1 MNITDKANKIIA
13 VESKSWLS
21 EKLGITRATLDK
33 RLKKHNWKKSET
45 QTLLLLNK

>member
-1 MNITDKANKIIA
+1 MNITEKANKI
-13 VESKSWLS
+13 VLMESKTWLS

-33 RLKKHNWKKSET
+33 RLKKGNWKKSET